1 MNLQEIDQSFLIRFG
16 VGLALAAIIFG
27 ALQLLKS
34 KLLAQSPPENPAF
47 RKTYDLIQG
56 LLSKTRWLFF
66 LIIALYFGSFPLKL
80 PTPVVDGF
88 GQVVFLVLLMQI
100 GWWGTWWLSHWA
112 KITFQ
117 EKRETDSAK
126 ASAVG
131 LLKILG
137 QTVLWVFLV
146 VAGLSNLGFEV
157 STLIAGLGVGGIA
170 IALASQ
176 KILGDLFASL
186 TIILDKPFV
195 VGDYIVSNDIRGTVS
210 KIGLKTTLVRSLE
223 GEMLILP
230 NSDLLESR
238 LRNFRRM
245 EERRALL
252 NIGVVYQT
260 PIEKLKV
267 IPKMIQQIIE
277 EQDNTRF
284 DRGHFK
290 EYGPHSLNFEIVYF
304 YTSRNYHLYL
314 DTLQEV
320 NLRIFELFEKEKI
333 EFAYPTQTILFD
345 GTSNMSKN
353 N

>member
-1 MNLQEIDQSFLIRFG
+1 MNIFGIDQDFLIRLATAF
-16 VGLALAAIIFG
+16 VLAGLIFG
-27 ALQLLKS
+27 ILQLLKS
-34 KLLAQSPPENPAF
+34 KILAQPSPENPTF
-47 RKTYDLIQG
+47 RKTYDIIKG
-56 LLSKTRWLFF
+56 LLLKTRRLFF
-66 LIIALYFGSFPLKL
+66 LIIALYFGSFPLSL
-80 PTPVVDGF
+80 PAPVVEVF
-88 GQVVFLVLLMQI
+88 GQVLFLALLIQI
-100 GWWGTWWLSHWA
+100 GLWGTWWLGNWA
-112 KITFQ
+112 KITFK
-117 EKRETDSAK
+117 EKKETNSAQ

-137 QTVLWVFLV
+137 QTILWVFLV

-157 STLIAGLGVGGIA
+157 STLVAGLGVGGIA

-176 KILGDLFASL
+176 KILEDLFASL
-186 TIILDKPFV
+186 TIILDRPFV
-195 VGDYIVSNDIRGTVS
+195 VGDYIVSNDIRGTVK

-260 PIEKLKV
+260 PLEKLKS
-267 IPKMIQQIIE
+267 IPGKIQEIIE
-277 EQDNTRF
+277 AQENTRF
-284 DRGHFK
+284 DRAHFK

-304 YTSRNYHLYL
+304 LTSRDYHLYM

-320 NLRIFELFEKEKI
+320 NLEIFELFSKEKI

-345 GTSNMSKN
+345 GTSNLDKTP
-353 N
+353 